1 MSLFVQ
7 RCTLPPVYELPSYTP
22 IHYYVW
28 HSPFHR
34 SLHPYTVPYTAWH
47 PSSYS
52 YRLLVPDSFIVP
64 DSIPTS
70 SLGYQTVSSSL
81 RPCSS
86 SSVYVLVRTS
96 TVQPHSTDD
105 DVIPHR
111 SVLQH
116 WCIDLHLRVNF
127 SRGSPRRP
135 LSSHRYQTALWGG
148 FVNLTSPPNVLLSPF
163 TSFFEVVDPIDVSC
177 LNWSGQSKAY
187 NSTPH
192 RTCPFK
198 APSTAGWRSRY

>member
-1 MSLFVQ
+1 MIRSRLF
-7 RCTLPPVYELPSYTP
+7 SD
-22 IHYYVW
+22 
-28 HSPFHR
+28 
-34 SLHPYTVPYTAWH
+34 
-47 PSSYS
+47 
-52 YRLLVPDSFIVP
+52 LVAQLPDSCCPYV
-64 DSIPTS
+64 PTS
-70 SLGYQTVSSSL
+70 A
-81 RPCSS
+81 RPPI
-86 SSVYVLVRTS
+86 
-96 TVQPHSTDD
+96 QPHSADND
-105 DVIPHR
+105 IIPHR
-111 SVLQH
+111 SVFQH

>member
-7 RCTLPPVYELPSYTP
+7 RCTLPPVCALPFDTP
-22 IHYYVW
+22 IHFFDQ
-28 HSPFHR
+28 HSPLHR
-34 SLHPYTVPYTAWH
+34 ALVLTSYLTPRGISL
-47 PSSYS
+47 PSV
-52 YRLLVPDSFIVP
+52 RLPSRLFSDLVARLPDSRPYV
-64 DSIPTS
+64 PTS
-70 SLGYQTVSSSL
+70 A
-81 RPCSS
+81 RPSI
-86 SSVYVLVRTS
+86 
-96 TVQPHSTDD
+96 QPHSADD
-105 DVIPHR
+105 DIIPHR
-111 SVLQH
+111 SVFQH